1 MSCPEWFAVSK
12 SSNVASP
19 FTLELSTQILSLA
32 AVTSES
38 SGQLCDPSC
47 RTRKAHP
54 PEKTLP
60 KGDPQELRWDT
71 SSHLRCHHRR
81 LGLPRGGWGEESSPQ
96 CFQSSIQLGKEP
108 SFYLREL
115 QTAVICRETGLALQ
129 KLLNLV
135 GSPTGEK
142 LLGQRICPL
151 RSHITPSPS

>member
-19 FTLELSTQILSLA
+19 FTLKLSTQILSLA

-81 LGLPRGGWGEESSPQ
+81 LGLPRGGWGETQWEDEQIESKPVWNGENRQPRFPQ
-96 CFQSSIQLGKEP
+96 AFRRPATRPLPRGILRGMLLCGSHAAHRSASSHDP
-108 SFYLREL
+108 
-115 QTAVICRETGLALQ
+115 AVT
-129 KLLNLV
+129 
-135 GSPTGEK
+135 
-142 LLGQRICPL
+142 
-151 RSHITPSPS
+151 TPPA